1 MLYLD
6 THVVVYLYAD
16 GLDSFS
22 KKGKKLLESE
32 SLIVSAMTVLELDY
46 LVEIKRVLVPSDKI
60 LKALKTNVGLSV
72 CDLSLSKIVTHAS
85 KLTWTRD
92 PFDRVIVGN
101 AILRGQPLL
110 TKDKNILMHY
120 ELAVW

>member
-6 THVVVYLYAD
+6 THAVVYLYAD

-22 KKGKKLLESE
+22 KKGRKLLENE
-32 SLIVSAMTVLELDY
+32 PLIVSAMAVLELDY
-46 LVEIKRVLVPSDKI
+46 LFEIKRVLVPADKI
-60 LKALKTNVGLSV
+60 LKALKTNTGLTV
-72 CDLSLSKIVTHAS
+72 CDLPLSKIVTHAS

-101 AILRGQPLL
+101 AMLREQALL
-110 TKDKNILMHY
+110 TKDKNILKHY